1 MYPPLD
7 SLDGIYIYCINLDPD
22 ADEYVQDILGNQYTV
37 IDHIES
43 LPEKVPQLSMALTKK
58 CPVKPVNKTRATTT
72 HQPLKPMSRMR
83 WP

>member
-1 MYPPLD
+1 
-7 SLDGIYIYCINLDPD
+7 LDGIYIYCINLNPD

-58 CPVKPVNKTRATTT
+58 
-72 HQPLKPMSRMR
+72 MSGVDSGFPANRIAGNQHH
-83 WP
+83 